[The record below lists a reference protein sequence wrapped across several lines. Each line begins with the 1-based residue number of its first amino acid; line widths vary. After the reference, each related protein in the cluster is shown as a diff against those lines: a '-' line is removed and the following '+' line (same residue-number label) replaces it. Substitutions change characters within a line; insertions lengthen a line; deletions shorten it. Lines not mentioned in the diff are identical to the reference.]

1 VSYSD
6 EKLCLTQFDIY
17 EMLKYL
23 VFFIKQR
30 PGSRVGGQVGGG
42 FPGTGDRQQT
52 PPADPDKIKL
62 IQQHLGLLF
71 KGLTKIQ
78 ACQLYQ
84 LNFVS

>member
-1 VSYSD
+1 MIIYVSNSD
-6 EKLCLTQFDIY
+6 AKLCLTQFDIY

-23 VFFIKQR
+23 VQR

-62 IQQHLGLLF
+62 IHQQLVLL
-71 KGLTKIQ
+71 LH
-78 ACQLYQ
+78 AHM
-84 LNFVS
+84 